1 MVTNKKIEK
10 KKTEIARTEA
20 YFAEV
25 KEKLLAKK
33 RELIDLENDEII
45 AMFRSE
51 IITEEDFAALL
62 RARREEEEALRD
74 EA

>member
-10 KKTEIARTEA
+10 KKSEIARTEA
-20 YFAEV
+20 YFLEV
-25 KEKLLAKK
+25 KEKLRAKK
-33 RELIDLENDEII
+33 RELIGLENDEIV

-62 RARREEEEALRD
+62 RARREDEEALRD

>member
-10 KKTEIARTEA
+10 KKAEIARTEA

-25 KEKLLAKK
+25 KEKLRAKK